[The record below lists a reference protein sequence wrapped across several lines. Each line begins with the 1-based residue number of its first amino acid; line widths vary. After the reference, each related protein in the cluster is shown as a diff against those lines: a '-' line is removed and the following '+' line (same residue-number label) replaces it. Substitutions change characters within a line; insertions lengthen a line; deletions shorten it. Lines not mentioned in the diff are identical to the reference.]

1 MCCESIIAKIWTLTL
16 FSGIYLLF
24 MCMILSNSAP
34 NTLYHNV
41 MVNCGISGAVI
52 FVVCISAACWIK
64 PLKRLIWGEPI
75 NLSQNRQILYP
86 NLYTEPREFLVI
98 SNQMDIALATY
109 IKNNIPE
116 PVSTDD
122 IVIAEPINQV

>member
-1 MCCESIIAKIWTLTL
+1 MEY
-16 FSGIYLLF
+16 F
-24 MCMILSNSAP
+24 
-34 NTLYHNV
+34 
-41 MVNCGISGAVI
+41 GISGAVI

-64 PLKRLIWGEPI
+64 PLNRLIFGESR

-86 NLYTEPREFLVI
+86 ILYHEPRAILAI
-98 SNQMDIALATY
+98 STRSENQMDPALAVATY
-109 IKNNIPE
+109 IKNNTPE